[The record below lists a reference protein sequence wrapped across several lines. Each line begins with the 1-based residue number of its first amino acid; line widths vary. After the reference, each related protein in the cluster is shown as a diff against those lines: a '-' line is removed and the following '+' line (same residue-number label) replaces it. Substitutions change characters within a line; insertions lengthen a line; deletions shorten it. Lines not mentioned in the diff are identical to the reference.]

1 MTLPS
6 LSGPPILS
14 DRIADQTIG
23 HKVPSVYV
31 LSAGVAGVVTTRRVG
46 RTNDDRVT
54 GIKVFVGLCS
64 DFSCAVASS
73 PKDAHEMA
81 CELYHARW
89 PPENVGASRQGP
101 PTPIGPLRSAAHE
114 RNVRGRRHAGA
125 DHLSMT
131 TAE

>member
-14 DRIADQTIG
+14 VRIADQTIG

-31 LSAGVAGVVTTRRVG
+31 LSAGVAGVATTRRVG

-89 PPENVGASRQGP
+89 PPENVGHPAKAPRRRLGLSD
-101 PTPIGPLRSAAHE
+101 LRPMKGTYE
-114 RNVRGRRHAGA
+114 AGA
-125 DHLSMT
+125 MPAQT
-131 TAE
+131 TSV